1 MAINVDTVY
10 KTVLLILNKEQRGYM
25 TPPEFNRIGTQVQ
38 LDIFEQYF
46 EDLNQQLRVPQS
58 DVDYADRQMALDE
71 KISPFKTTGAA
82 TLNSTDLGNP
92 YWDLPVVDLYSRA
105 VAYNQL
111 APVTGNQIAFY
122 KLGTVTYKPIL
133 QTPVVL
139 PTELQRLGRAEFYN
153 LQKSDLTVASIY
165 NPVYLYE
172 NNKLF
177 VSPALADG
185 TVTVDFLRKPLDIQ
199 WAFAT
204 GIGQSYVFNS
214 QPGQGSVN
222 FELSSTEQTNVILK
236 ILLYAGIV
244 IRDPQIIQVAQ
255 SELQQD
261 KINEKS

>member
-1 MAINVDTVY
+1 MAISVDTVY

-46 EDLNQQLRVPQS
+46 EDLNQQLRVPQPN
-58 DVDYADRQMALDE
+58 VDYADRQMALDE
-71 KISPFKTTGAA
+71 KIAPFKTTGTA
-82 TLNSTDLGNP
+82 TLVTTIADNP
-92 YWDLPVVDLYSRA
+92 YWNLPTQDLYGKA
-105 VAYNQL
+105 VVYNQL
-111 APVTGNQIAFY
+111 APLATDEIAFY
-122 KLGTVTYKPIL
+122 RLGTVTYKPVA
-133 QTPVVL
+133 PSVVL

-153 LQKSDLTVASIY
+153 LQKSDLTLASIY

-177 VSPALADG
+177 VSPALADN

-199 WAFAT
+199 WAFVA
-204 GIGQSYVFNS
+204 GIGQSYVFNN
-214 QPGQGSVN
+214 QAGQGSVN

-244 IRDPQIIQVAQ
+244 IRDPQIVQVAA
-255 SELQQD
+255 QQIQQEE
-261 KINEKS
+261 INKKS

>member
-1 MAINVDTVY
+1 
-10 KTVLLILNKEQRGYM
+10 M

-71 KISPFKTTGAA
+71 KMSPFKTTGVAS
-82 TLNSTDLGNP
+82 LNNLP
-92 YWDLPVVDLYSRA
+92 AYWNLPTIDFYGRA
-105 VAYNQL
+105 VVYNQL
-111 APVTGNQIAFY
+111 APLTDNQIAFY
-122 KLGTVTYKPIL
+122 KLGTVTYKPSV

-177 VSPALADG
+177 VSPALAAN
-185 TVTVDFLRKPLDIQ
+185 TVTVAFLRKPLDIQ
-199 WAFAT
+199 WAFTT
-204 GIGQSYVFNS
+204 GVGQSYAFNS
-214 QPGQGSVN
+214 QLDGGSVN

-244 IRDPQIIQVAQ
+244 IRDPQIVQAATRQIQQ
-255 SELQQD
+255 EEQN
-261 KINEKS
+261 KKS

>member
-1 MAINVDTVY
+1 MAISVDTVY

-46 EDLNQQLRVPQS
+46 EDLNQQLRVPQP

-82 TLNSTDLGNP
+82 TLNTTIANNP
-92 YWDLPVVDLYSRA
+92 YWDLPVIDLYGKT
-105 VAYNQL
+105 VVYNQL
-111 APVTGNQIAFY
+111 TPLSSTQIAFY
-122 KLGTVTYKPIL
+122 KLGTVTY
-133 QTPVVL
+133 TPSGSL

-177 VSPALADG
+177 VSPALAAD
-185 TVTVDFLRKPLDIQ
+185 TVDVDFLRKPLDIQ

-244 IRDPQIIQVAQ
+244 IRDPQIVQVA
-255 SELQQD
+255 SQQIQQEE
-261 KINEKS
+261 INKKS

>member
-1 MAINVDTVY
+1 MAISVDTVY

-71 KISPFKTTGAA
+71 KMSPFKTTGSA
-82 TLNSTDLGNP
+82 TLNTTIANNP
-92 YWDLPVVDLYSRA
+92 YWDLPVIDLYGKT
-105 VAYNQL
+105 VVYNQL
-111 APVTGNQIAFY
+111 TPLSSAQIAFY
-122 KLGTVTYKPIL
+122 KLGTVTYKPTV

-165 NPVYLYE
+165 SPVYLYE

-177 VSPALADG
+177 VSPALAAD
-185 TVTVDFLRKPLDIQ
+185 TVTIDFLRKPLDIQ

-244 IRDPQIIQVAQ
+244 IRDPQIVQVAA
-255 SELQQD
+255 QQIQQEE
-261 KINEKS
+261 INKKS

>member
-46 EDLNQQLRVPQS
+46 EDLNQQLRVPQP

-71 KISPFKTTGAA
+71 KISPFKTTGTAS
-82 TLNSTDLGNP
+82 LNNLPT
-92 YWDLPVVDLYSRA
+92 YWDLPTIDFYGRSVV
-105 VAYNQL
+105 YNQL
-111 APVTGNQIAFY
+111 VPLTGNQIAFY
-122 KLGTVTYKPIL
+122 KLGTVTYKPTV

-153 LQKSDLTVASIY
+153 LQKSDLTAASVY
-165 NPVYLYE
+165 SPVYLYE

-177 VSPALADG
+177 VSPALAAN

-199 WAFAT
+199 WAFAA
-204 GIGQSYVFNS
+204 GPGGSYAFNS
-214 QPGQGSVN
+214 IAGGGSVN

-244 IRDPQIIQVAQ
+244 IRDPQIVQAASQQIQQ
-255 SELQQD
+255 EE
-261 KINEKS
+261 INKKS